1 MSVNQ
6 LQRVFDYD
14 GQQVRTAVIDG
25 QPWFVAKDVCDILE
39 LGNVAQAVSRLD
51 EDEKGV
57 TLNDTPDGGRSW
69 AGSSSSICTARR
81 RQHE

>member
-1 MSVNQ
+1 MGQ

-25 QPWFVAKDVCDILE
+25 QPCFVVKDVCDIVE

-51 EDEKGV
+51 EDEKVV

-69 AGSSSSICTARR
+69 AGSFCSISIARR
-81 RQHE
+81 R